1 MKKQK
6 VVRTYPKNY
15 THTTDLLEKV
25 LDEGYYVVMCNKITF
40 KDNTEV
46 LEYIVE
52 KEEEKVKCQNTMI

>member
-6 VVRTYPKNY
+6 VVRIYLNGW
-15 THTTDLLEKV
+15 THITGHLQKAM
-25 LDEGYYVVMCNKITF
+25 DEGYYVVMCNKMTF

-52 KEEEKVKCQNTMI
+52 KEE

>member
-6 VVRTYPKNY
+6 VIRTYPKGWSY
-15 THTTDLLEKV
+15 TTGLLQVAMDK
-25 LDEGYYVVMCNKITF
+25 GYCVVMCNKIIVD

-52 KEEEKVKCQNTMI
+52 KEEECYD

>member
-52 KEEEKVKCQNTMI
+52 KEEN

>member
-6 VVRTYPKNY
+6 VIRTYPKGWS
-15 THTTDLLEKV
+15 HTTGLLQAAM
-25 LDEGYYVVMCNKITF
+25 DEGYCVVMCNKITF

-52 KEEEKVKCQNTMI
+52 KEKD

>member
-6 VVRTYPKNY
+6 VVRTYPNGW
-15 THTTDLLEKV
+15 THTKGDLQKAM
-25 LDEGYYVVMCNKITF
+25 DEGYYVVMCNKMTL

-52 KEEEKVKCQNTMI
+52 KEED

>member
-6 VVRTYPKNY
+6 IIRTYHKGWPY
-15 THTTDLLEKV
+15 TTGLLQEAM
-25 LDEGYYVVMCNKITF
+25 DEGYCVVMCNKITF

-52 KEEEKVKCQNTMI
+52 KEEN

>member
-6 VVRTYPKNY
+6 VVRTYPN
-15 THTTDLLEKV
+15 TTGLLQAAM
-25 LDEGYYVVMCNKITF
+25 DEGYYVVMCNKITF
-40 KDNTEV
+40 KDDTEV

>member
-6 VVRTYPKNY
+6 VIRTYPKGWNY
-15 THTTDLLEKV
+15 TTGLLQEAM
-25 LDEGYYVVMCNKITF
+25 DEGYCVVMCNKITF

-52 KEEEKVKCQNTMI
+52 KEEECYD

>member
-6 VVRTYPKNY
+6 VVRTYPDDRP
-15 THTTDLLEKV
+15 HTTGHLQKAM
-25 LDEGYYVVMCNKITF
+25 DEGYYVVMCNKITF

-52 KEEEKVKCQNTMI
+52 KEED

>member
-6 VVRTYPKNY
+6 VVRTYSNSWIHP
-15 THTTDLLEKV
+15 TDNLQNAMNQ
-25 LDEGYYVVMCNKITF
+25 GYCVVMCNKITF

-52 KEEEKVKCQNTMI
+52 KEEECYD

>member
-6 VVRTYPKNY
+6 VVRIYLNGQTY
-15 THTTDLLEKV
+15 TTGHLQKAM
-25 LDEGYYVVMCNKITF
+25 DEGYYVVMCNKMTF

-52 KEEEKVKCQNTMI
+52 KKEECYD